1 MVTQGMAPLAGWEQW
16 QHEIIRL
23 LQGDFGDALR
33 VDSVDDVDWPS
44 WRGLYLQGRTPR
56 SAIDRAFERDF

>member
-1 MVTQGMAPLAGWEQW
+1 MPQLAGWEQW
-16 QHEIIRL
+16 QHEIIAL
-23 LQGDFGDALR
+23 LQGDFGDALL
-33 VDSVDDVDWPS
+33 VNSVDDVDWPS